1 MPPCL
6 TVEVAVKVGVA
17 VKAGVAVEVGVAV
30 EGGKAVDRVGAGGG
44 EPDEA
49 RVESACVRP
58 AVKRFPTNRAFR
70 ASTSRVPSAG
80 CR

>member
-6 TVEVAVKVGVA
+6 TVAVAA
-17 VKAGVAVEVGVAV
+17 KAGVAV
-30 EGGKAVDRVGAGGG
+30 GGRAVDRVAVRAAARVGGAGG

-49 RVESACVRP
+49 RAESVCVRP
-58 AVKRFPTNRAFR
+58 AVRRFHTNRAFH

-80 CR
+80 RR